1 VPQVGVVSGRYGA
14 GDSSSPLTLLEADAP
29 SLLKASARQ
38 LSDKSLKTRIGMFA
52 VLHTLV
58 GVLPGS
64 IADHVGMLVPGGCGG
79 HMRLGCVCLGGGG
92 DVQSGVPHER
102 EWYIACVCACVLSVG
117 GRAAIFVSA
126 AAGDHIHL
134 LCVAHTLK

>member
-1 VPQVGVVSGRYGA
+1 MPQVDVVSSRYGP
-14 GDSSSPLTLLEADAP
+14 GDPSSPLTLLEADAP

-64 IADHVGMLVPGGCGG
+64 IADHVGMLVPGGWV
-79 HMRLGCVCLGGGG
+79 RVRGGGG
-92 DVQSGVPHER
+92 RGGNRVPGNLFCGGGGLQKGEKGVVVS
-102 EWYIACVCACVLSVG
+102 CLGS
-117 GRAAIFVSA
+117 FVRWQ
-126 AAGDHIHL
+126 
-134 LCVAHTLK
+134 

>member
-1 VPQVGVVSGRYGA
+1 MPQVDVVSSRYGP
-14 GDSSSPLTLLEADAP
+14 GDPSSPLTLLEADAP

-64 IADHVGMLVPGGCGG
+64 IADHVSGLGAGVGGG
-79 HMRLGCVCLGGGG
+79 VGGGG
-92 DVQSGVPHER
+92 AWAGHRVPGNLFCGGGGLHKGQKGVVVS
-102 EWYIACVCACVLSVG
+102 CLGS
-117 GRAAIFVSA
+117 FVRWQ
-126 AAGDHIHL
+126 
-134 LCVAHTLK
+134 